1 MSVNKENKKQLVSE
15 LASQLKEAKSIV
27 FVDYRGLTVAQDTV
41 MRRNF
46 RNEGVS
52 YKVCKNT
59 LFKLALKEIGVTDF
73 DEKLFEGTTAAVFG
87 NDEVAPARLFCKS
100 AKDFNKMEVKFG
112 IVDGKIMDKAAV
124 EALAKVPSREVLI
137 AMLLGTLQGPI
148 SALARAL
155 NEIAEK
161 KQGN

>member
-15 LASQLKEAKSIV
+15 LAAQLKEAKTIV
-27 FVDYRGLTVAQDTV
+27 FVDYRGLTVAEDTI

-46 RNEGVS
+46 RNENVS
-52 YKVCKNT
+52 YRVCKNT

-73 DEKLFEGTTAAVFG
+73 DEKMFEGTTAAVFG
-87 NDEVAPARLFCKS
+87 ADEVAPARLFCKS
-100 AKDFNKMEVKFG
+100 TKDFNKMEVKFG
-112 IVDGKIMDKAAV
+112 IVNGKIMDKANV
-124 EALAKVPSREVLI
+124 EALAKIPSREVLI

-155 NEIAEK
+155 NQIAEK
-161 KQGN
+161 QN

>member
-15 LASQLKEAKSIV
+15 LAAQLKEAKTII
-27 FVDYRGLTVAQDTV
+27 FVDYRGLTVAEDTV

-46 RNEGVS
+46 RNENVS

-73 DEKLFEGTTAAVFG
+73 DEKMFEGTTAAVFG
-87 NDEVAPARLFCKS
+87 ADEVAPARLFCKS
-100 AKDFNKMEVKFG
+100 TKDFNKMEVKFG
-112 IVDGKIMDKAAV
+112 IVNGKIMDKANV
-124 EALAKVPSREVLI
+124 EALAKIPSREVLI

-148 SALARAL
+148 SAFARAL
-155 NEIAEK
+155 NQIAEK
-161 KQGN
+161 QN

>member
-1 MSVNKENKKQLVSE
+1 MSVNKENKKQLVAE
-15 LASQLKEAKSIV
+15 LVSQLKEAKSLV
-27 FVDYRGLTVAQDTV
+27 FVDYRGITASEETI

-46 RNEGVS
+46 RNEGVT
-52 YKVCKNT
+52 YRVCKNT
-59 LFKLALKEIGVTDF
+59 LFKRALNEIGVNDF
-73 DEKLFEGTTAAVFG
+73 DEKLLEGTTAIVFG

-112 IVDGKIMDKAAV
+112 LVDGKIMNKAEMEV
-124 EALAKVPSREVLI
+124 LAKVPSKEVLI

-155 NEIAEK
+155 NQIAEK
-161 KQGN
+161 QN

>member
-15 LASQLKEAKSIV
+15 LAAQLKEAKSIV
-27 FVDYRGLTVAQDTV
+27 FVDYRGLTVAEDTI

-46 RNEGVS
+46 RNENVS
-52 YKVCKNT
+52 YRVCKNT
-59 LFKLALKEIGVTDF
+59 LFKLALKEIGITDF
-73 DEKLFEGTTAAVFG
+73 DEKAFEGTTAVVFG

-100 AKDFNKMEVKFG
+100 TKDFKKMEVKFG
-112 IVDGKIMDKAAV
+112 IVGGKIMDKANV
-124 EALAKVPSREVLI
+124 EALANIPSREILI

-155 NEIAEK
+155 NQIAEK
-161 KQGN
+161 QN